1 MKIIACS
8 GILLT
13 NFRMQRE
20 VVGAL
25 VLLHVEEHPESHL
38 RDAHEDCREDEEDA
52 ASELVDYRDGDTGC
66 KHLSQRKDVFFM
78 LDWLSS
84 HSTHNR
90 RGSSASRTSFK
101 RSWCNS
107 TDVCSK
113 QA

>member
-38 RDAHEDCREDEEDA
+38 RDAHEDGREDEEDA
-52 ASELVDYRDGDTGC
+52 ASELVDDRDCDTSC
-66 KHLSQRKDVFFM
+66 KHLSQKRCFF
-78 LDWLSS
+78 
-84 HSTHNR
+84 H
-90 RGSSASRTSFK
+90 A
-101 RSWCNS
+101 
-107 TDVCSK
+107 
-113 QA
+113 